1 MKEEPILLPPNPEK
15 AASRVA
21 INGVMLASL
30 FVILSVVFL
39 NPDQFRVVGIAQIL
53 FSIPFLFVSSLAYS
67 KVGYWKETRLWNA
80 FGYVTLTFGNFFM
93 INAMGLFVA
102 KISYELAMIYFA
114 ITIILLIAYSLVQIN
129 YRRSPSGQ
137 LIKFLFS
144 SSIILIG
151 GIIPLIVHK

>member
-30 FVILSVVFL
+30 FVILAVVFL
-39 NPDQFRVVGIAQIL
+39 DPDKFKFIAVAQML
-53 FSIPFLFVSSLAYS
+53 LSIPFLFVSSLAYS

-93 INAMGLFVA
+93 INAMGLFA
-102 KISYELAMIYFA
+102 SNISRPLTFTYFG
-114 ITIILLIAYSLVQIN
+114 ITIVLLLAYSMVQIN
-129 YRRSPSGQ
+129 YRRSVKGQ
-137 LIKFLFS
+137 VVKFLFS
-144 SSIILIG
+144 LIIILAG
-151 GIIPLIVHK
+151 GILPMVL